1 MYVTKKLDHVLD
13 KLDKDAFE
21 IQGLVN
27 KLFSNVLKQVKVLTR
42 VKPTCPKITFLQ
54 YFTLTKAFK
63 KVWSKSQQ

>member
-27 KLFSNVLKQVKVLTR
+27 KLFSEDTYVLKQVKVLTK

-54 YFTLTKAFK
+54 
-63 KVWSKSQQ
+63 

>member
-27 KLFSNVLKQVKVLTR
+27 KLFSEEMYVLKQVKVLAR

-54 YFTLTKAFK
+54 YFTLTKAFCLRN
-63 KVWSKSQQ
+63 